1 MRTRVLEIC
10 AGSVQSAVAAQAG
23 GAHRIELC
31 QNLEQGGITP
41 SYGTI
46 QRVLELLAIPV
57 FVLIRP
63 RPGNFCYDADELA
76 IMEADIR
83 QCRALGCAGVVLG
96 ALDATSRVDVASCQR
111 LMEAAGPL
119 QVTFHRA
126 FDACVDQSQALEEII
141 KLGCRRILTSGGQ
154 PTAPLGQRQLAA
166 LVQQAAGR
174 ISIMPGSG
182 ITPVTIQE
190 VAATT
195 GAHEFHASAKTQLA
209 SVPAAKATEFDTPRW
224 ETNVVLVKELVA
236 RLNTIQ
242 GSASL
247 VPPL

>member
-1 MRTRVLEIC
+1 MRTRILEIC
-10 AGSVQSAVAAQAG
+10 AGSVQSAVAAQVG

-41 SYGTI
+41 SFGTI
-46 QRVLELLAIPV
+46 QRVLALLTIPV

-63 RPGNFCYDADELA
+63 RPGNFHYDAEELA

-96 ALDATSRVDVASCQR
+96 ALDSAGRVEVAVCER

-126 FDACVDQSQALEEII
+126 FDACVDQTQALEEII
-141 KLGCRRILTSGGQ
+141 KLGCQRILTSGGQ
-154 PTAPLGQRQLAA
+154 PTAPLGQQQLAA
-166 LVQQAAGR
+166 LVQQAGGR

-182 ITPVTIQE
+182 ITPATIQD
-190 VAATT
+190 VAAIT
-195 GAHEFHASAKTQLA
+195 GAHEFHASAKTLLA
-209 SVPAAKATEFDTPRW
+209 GVPAAKATEFDTPCW
-224 ETNVVLVKELVA
+224 ETDAAIVKELVA
-236 RLNTIQ
+236 RLHV
-242 GSASL
+242 A
-247 VPPL
+247 

>member
-1 MRTRVLEIC
+1 MRTRLLEIC

-31 QNLEQGGITP
+31 QNLEQGGTTP

-46 QRVLELLAIPV
+46 QRVWELLAIPV

-63 RPGNFCYDADELA
+63 RPGNFHYDAEELS

-96 ALDATSRVDVASCQR
+96 ALTQAGRVDIASCQR

-126 FDACVDQSQALEEII
+126 FDACPDQHEALEEII
-141 KLGCRRILTSGGQ
+141 NLGCQRILTSGGQ
-154 PTAPLGQRQLAA
+154 PTAPAGQQQLAA
-166 LVQQAAGR
+166 LVLQAAGR

-182 ITPVTIQE
+182 VTPATIQGLVE
-190 VAATT
+190 HT
-195 GAHEFHASAKTQLA
+195 GAHEFHASAKKQL
-209 SVPAAKATEFDTPRW
+209 VGPPAAKATEFDTPRW
-224 ETNVVLVKELVA
+224 ETDSAIVQELLG
-236 RLNTIQ
+236 RLN
-242 GSASL
+242 SA
-247 VPPL
+247 